1 MSIINI
7 RFFQK
12 IFLFFILVI
21 SLYSA
26 KNYNIISYSDIFYKK
41 SAVSLLLKK
50 KYDISITSSVSWKKI
65 WKKRFKNPLVDAE
78 TLILIK
84 IFF

>member
-26 KNYNIISYSDIFYKK
+26 KNYNIISDEIEYRQQRFVILNHIGENFF
-41 SAVSLLLKK
+41 LK
-50 KYDISITSSVSWKKI
+50 
-65 WKKRFKNPLVDAE
+65 NLHN
-78 TLILIK
+78 
-84 IFF
+84 